1 MQIFVDSSDHN
12 LWAKYRRAGWAF
24 GATTNPL
31 ILQREGKTCT
41 PETYRDMVRAAKD
54 AGLYELQI
62 QATGDLVETGE
73 IIAGLWE
80 NIVVKIPLT
89 ADGLAA
95 AAHLKKQGARVTMTA
110 AYATHP
116 MIAASALGAD
126 YIAPYYGR
134 LLEAGHDGDAIVDAM
149 LRIGAP
155 KVLLASLRN
164 IGQMEALAAR
174 GHDTFTISPALCA
187 ELGQT
192 AMSDTAAADFEIAA
206 LGGRD
211 A

>member
-1 MQIFVDSSDHN
+1 MQIFIDSSDHN

-31 ILQREGKTCT
+31 ILQREGKACT
-41 PETYRDMVRAAKD
+41 PETYRDMVRAAND
-54 AGLYELQI
+54 AGLQELQI
-62 QATGDLVETGE
+62 QTSGDLLETGKM
-73 IIAGLWE
+73 IAGLWE
-80 NIVVKIPLT
+80 HIVVKVPLT
-89 ADGLAA
+89 ATGLEAA
-95 AAHLKKQGARVTMTA
+95 AQLKKQGARVTMTA
-110 AYATHP
+110 AYATHQ

-149 LRIGAP
+149 LRIGGP

-174 GHDTFTISPALCA
+174 GHNTFTISPALCA

-192 AMSDTAAADFEIAA
+192 AMSDTAAADFEIAS
-206 LGGRD
+206 LGGQD